1 MKEENNFEQPS
12 EMDKLYA
19 EAEAKHQKALEL
31 DASMRQGYDAIEAG
45 GIEVLESHTSPEG
58 ERFDVEN
65 KVFKIGYPAI
75 DTCALAYLFLE
86 ADRQNLNALRE
97 HFNIDTSRA
106 HSAVTDT
113 EDCRY
118 VFYNII
124 EQTARNSS

>member
-58 ERFDVEN
+58 ERFDVE
-65 KVFKIGYPAI
+65 GTLQLMI
-75 DTCALAYLFLE
+75 DHFADSEREEYEKCAFLH
-86 ADRQNLNALRE
+86 DILINL
-97 HFNIDTSRA
+97 
-106 HSAVTDT
+106 
-113 EDCRY
+113 
-118 VFYNII
+118 
-124 EQTARNSS
+124 